1 MSIQTSSRRRRRPKH
16 QWSTTEG
23 TRRSILDAARTVFGK
38 YGFADANVSE
48 VVELAGSSIG
58 SLYHH
63 CGGKSELFLA
73 LWDRYTEN
81 QRALVNTAVE
91 QATAK
96 GTTDPWALF
105 LVACRALL
113 DSAWETRD
121 LVRIF
126 YDGDT
131 PTGFAKEL
139 ADYRKTYLGAQLKAL
154 KPDNDALQRVIVLA
168 FTSVIGEGRREIAR
182 CRSGADA
189 RGLADN
195 LMRVLGEMKGLFS
208 LR

>member
-1 MSIQTSSRRRRRPKH
+1 MSTQISGRRRRQPKH

-23 TRRSILDAARTVFGK
+23 TRRSILDAARNVFGK
-38 YGFADANVSE
+38 YGFAEANVAE

-63 CGGKSELFLA
+63 FGGKSELFLA
-73 LWDRYTEN
+73 LWDRYTDS
-81 QRALVNTAVE
+81 QRALVTAAVE
-91 QATAK
+91 EATVK

-105 LVACRALL
+105 LVSSRVLL

-139 ADYRKTYLGAQLKAL
+139 VDHRKSSLGAMLELPKS
-154 KPDNDALQRVIVLA
+154 KNDPLRRVVVLA
-168 FTSVIGEGRREIAR
+168 LTSVIGEGRREIAR
-182 CRSGADA
+182 SRSAADA
-189 RGLADN
+189 KGLADN
-195 LMRVLGEMKGLFS
+195 VMKVLGEMKGLTT
-208 LR
+208 LT